1 MQLVLSLLQ
10 QMSVSL
16 VIAYLFSKSPLLRP
30 LANYSVR
37 LPHKVLIYV
46 IFSCFCI
53 LGTYVGLDIDD
64 AIANTRA
71 VGAVLGGLLGGPLVG
86 FLVGLTGGL
95 HRYTLGGFTDLAC
108 AISTTCEGLLGGLVH
123 WRLMRANRVDALFKP
138 RIAFFTT
145 LYAEILQMVIILLV
159 ATPFEQALQL
169 VRTIATPMILANS
182 CGAALFISMIRD
194 QQRMYEKFSRV
205 FSAKALT
212 IANRTVGIMT
222 QGFTRDA
229 SQKIAHIVQ
238 EETGVGAV
246 AITDTDKILAFIGI
260 GEEHHKPGTPITSTI
275 TLQAIAQN
283 KVLFADGN
291 RQPYRCSIS
300 PSCQLGSVLVIP
312 LQGDKG
318 VIGTIKL
325 YEPKKRLF
333 LKINHTLGEGIANL
347 LSQQLLSGRL
357 EQQQRLLVQ
366 SELKLI
372 QAQINPHFLFNT
384 LNTISAI
391 TRRDPERARQ
401 LLLHLSRFFRKN
413 LKRQSDLAT
422 LQEEQEHCQS
432 YLEIELARFGERLTV
447 QNEIPLQLAQLQL
460 PSFTLQPLIENAIK
474 HGIST
479 LLEQGRIRLYAE
491 ETPEL
496 VRLCVEDNAGAW
508 QGDLTGGDG
517 LGMNIVDRR
526 LKSAFGDRFG
536 LDVQSEPEQW
546 TRVSFSIPKAPRPLP
561 RRQHDPHPDR
571 R

>member
-37 LPHKVLIYV
+37 LPHKILIYV

-123 WRLMRANRVDALFKP
+123 WRLMRANRVEDLFKP

-145 LYAEILQMVIILLV
+145 LYAEILQMLIILLV
-159 ATPFEQALQL
+159 ANPFEHALQL

-194 QQRMYEKFSRV
+194 QQQMYEKFSRV

-246 AITDTDKILAFIGI
+246 AITDTDKILAFIGT
-260 GEEHHKPGTPITSTI
+260 GEEHHKPGTPITSAI

-347 LSQQLLSGRL
+347 LSQQLLSGQL

-413 LKRQSDLAT
+413 LKRQDDLAT
-422 LQEEQEHCQS
+422 LQEELEHCQS
-432 YLEIELARFGERLTV
+432 YLEIEQARFGERLTV
-447 QNEIPLQLAQLQL
+447 VNEIQPHLGALTL

-474 HGIST
+474 HGICS
-479 LLEQGRIRLYAE
+479 LLEQGQIRLFAE
-491 ETPEL
+491 ETADR
-496 VRLCVEDNAGAW
+496 VILCVEDNAGAW
-508 QGDLTGGDG
+508 QAGNAGDG
-517 LGMNIVDRR
+517 LGLGIVDKR
-526 LKSAFGDRFG
+526 LKSAFGDAFG
-536 LDVQSEPEQW
+536 IQVACEPEQW
-546 TRVSFSIPKAPRPLP
+546 TRVSFTLPKPPA
-561 RRQHDPHPDR
+561 HPFKETR
-571 R
+571 

>member
-37 LPHKVLIYV
+37 LPHKILIYI
-46 IFSCFCI
+46 IFSSFCI

-108 AISTTCEGLLGGLVH
+108 AISTTCEGLLGGIVH
-123 WRLMRANRVDALFKP
+123 WRLMRAGRTDALFQP

-145 LYAEILQMVIILLV
+145 LYAEIMQMVIILLV
-159 ATPFEQALQL
+159 ATPFDKSLLL

-205 FSAKALT
+205 FSAKALN
-212 IANRTVGIMT
+212 IANRTVGIMS
-222 QGFTRDA
+222 QGFTPEA
-229 SQKIAHIVQ
+229 SNKIARIIK

-246 AITDTDKILAFIGI
+246 AITDTEQILAFIGT
-260 GEEHHKPGTPITSTI
+260 GEDHHLPGTPIASAI
-275 TLQAIAQN
+275 TMQAIAQN

-291 RQPYRCSIS
+291 SQPYRCSLS
-300 PSCQLGSVLVIP
+300 PACQLGSVLVIP

-347 LSQQLLSGRL
+347 LSQQLLAGRL
-357 EQQQRLLVQ
+357 EQHQRLLVQ

-391 TRRDPERARQ
+391 TRRDPDKARD
-401 LLLHLSRFFRKN
+401 LLLHLSLFFRKN
-413 LKRQSDLAT
+413 LKRQSGLAT

-432 YLEIELARFGERLTV
+432 YLEIELARFGDRLTV
-447 QNEIPLQLAQLQL
+447 INEIPPHLATLRL

-479 LLEQGRIRLYAE
+479 LLEQGRIRLWTDE
-491 ETPEL
+491 HPTS
-496 VRLCVEDNAGAW
+496 VTIHVEDNAGTW
-508 QGDLTGGDG
+508 QAHPAGDG
-517 LGMNIVDRR
+517 LGMTIVDRR
-526 LKSAFGDRFG
+526 LKSAFGERYG
-536 LDVQSEPEQW
+536 VTIACEPEQW
-546 TRVSFSIPKAPRPLP
+546 TRVSFTIPKEQP
-561 RRQHDPHPDR
+561 
-571 R
+571 

>member
-86 FLVGLTGGL
+86 CLVGLTGGL

-123 WRLMRANRVDALFKP
+123 WRLMRAGRVNDLFAP
-138 RIAFFTT
+138 RVAFFTT
-145 LYAEILQMVIILLV
+145 FVAEIMQMVIILLV
-159 ATPFEQALQL
+159 ATPFDKSLLL

-212 IANRTVGIMT
+212 IANRTVGIMS
-222 QGFTRDA
+222 QGFTPEA
-229 SQKIAHIVQ
+229 SGKIAHIIQ

-246 AITDTDKILAFIGI
+246 AITDTDKILAFIGT
-260 GEEHHKPGTPITSTI
+260 GEDHHKPGTPITSAI

-291 RQPYRCSIS
+291 SQPYRCSIS
-300 PSCQLGSVLVIP
+300 PQCQLGSVLVIP
-312 LQGDKG
+312 LQGDEG

-347 LSQQLLSGRL
+347 LSQQLLAGRL

-366 SELKLI
+366 SELKLV

-391 TRRDPERARQ
+391 TRRDPGRARE
-401 LLLHLSRFFRKN
+401 LLLHLSRFFRNN
-413 LKRQSDLAT
+413 LKRQSGLTT
-422 LQEEQEHCQS
+422 LREEQEHCLS
-432 YLEIELARFGERLTV
+432 YLEIEQARFGERLTV
-447 QNEIPLQLAQLQL
+447 INEIPPHLAEVQL

-474 HGIST
+474 HGICS
-479 LLEQGRIRLYAE
+479 LLGEGRLRLFAR
-491 ETPEL
+491 ETPEAIT
-496 VRLCVEDNAGAW
+496 LCVEDNAGAW
-508 QGDLTGGDG
+508 QPSGQGDG
-517 LGMNIVDRR
+517 LGMSLVDKR
-526 LKSAFGDRFG
+526 LKSAFGERYG
-536 LDVQSEPEQW
+536 IDVQWEPEQW
-546 TRVSFSIPKAPRPLP
+546 TRVSLTLP
-561 RRQHDPHPDR
+561 RQPRTTAKEMT
-571 R
+571 

>member
-37 LPHKVLIYV
+37 LPHKILIYV

-123 WRLMRANRVDALFKP
+123 WRLMRTNRVDALFNP
-138 RIAFFTT
+138 QIAFFTT

-159 ATPFEQALQL
+159 ATPSEQALQL

-212 IANRTVGIMT
+212 IANRTLGIMT
-222 QGFTRDA
+222 QGFTPEA
-229 SQKIAHIVQ
+229 SRKIAHIVQ

-246 AITDTDKILAFIGI
+246 AITDTDKILAFIGT
-260 GEEHHKPGTPITSTI
+260 GEDHHKPGTPITSAI

-291 RQPYRCSIS
+291 SRPYRCSIS
-300 PSCQLGSVLVIP
+300 PHCQLGSVLVIP
-312 LQGDKG
+312 LQGDQG

-366 SELKLI
+366 SELKLV

-401 LLLHLSRFFRKN
+401 LLLHLSLFFRKN
-413 LKRQSDLAT
+413 LKRQSGLTT
-422 LQEEQEHCQS
+422 LREEQEHCQS
-432 YLEIELARFGERLTV
+432 YLEIEQARFGERLTV
-447 QNEIPLQLAQLQL
+447 INEIPPHLADMQL

-474 HGIST
+474 HGICS
-479 LLEQGRIRLYAE
+479 LLEQGRIRLFAE
-491 ETPEL
+491 EGPEG
-496 VRLCVEDNAGAW
+496 VTLCVEDNAGAW
-508 QGDLTGGDG
+508 QPGPQGDG
-517 LGMNIVDRR
+517 LGMSIVDRR
-526 LKSAFGDRFG
+526 LKSAFGERFG
-536 LDVQSEPEQW
+536 IQVQCEPEQW
-546 TRVSFSIPKAPRPLP
+546 TRVSFTLP
-561 RRQHDPHPDR
+561 RQPDSPSKEIT
-571 R
+571 

>member
-53 LGTYVGLDIDD
+53 LGTYVGLNIDD

-123 WRLMRANRVDALFKP
+123 WRLMRAGRVNDLFAP
-138 RIAFFTT
+138 RVAFFTT
-145 LYAEILQMVIILLV
+145 FVAEIMQMVIILLV
-159 ATPFEQALQL
+159 ATPFDKSLLL

-212 IANRTVGIMT
+212 IANRTVGIMS
-222 QGFTRDA
+222 QGFTPEA
-229 SQKIAHIVQ
+229 SGKIAHIVQ

-246 AITDTDKILAFIGI
+246 AITDTDKILAFIGT
-260 GEEHHKPGTPITSTI
+260 GEDHHKPGTPITSAI

-291 RQPYRCSIS
+291 SQPYRCSIS
-300 PSCQLGSVLVIP
+300 PQCQLGSVLVIP
-312 LQGDKG
+312 LQGDEG

-347 LSQQLLSGRL
+347 LSQQLLAGRL

-366 SELKLI
+366 SELKLV

-391 TRRDPERARQ
+391 TRRDPGRARE
-401 LLLHLSRFFRKN
+401 LLLHLSRFFRNN
-413 LKRQSDLAT
+413 LKRQSGLTT
-422 LQEEQEHCQS
+422 LREEQEHCLS
-432 YLEIELARFGERLTV
+432 YLEIEQARFGKRLTV
-447 QNEIPLQLAQLQL
+447 INEIPPHLAEVQL

-474 HGIST
+474 HGICS
-479 LLEQGRIRLYAE
+479 LLGEGRLRLFAR
-491 ETPEL
+491 ETPEAIT
-496 VRLCVEDNAGAW
+496 LCVEDNAGAW
-508 QGDLTGGDG
+508 QPSGQGDG
-517 LGMNIVDRR
+517 LGMSLVDKR
-526 LKSAFGDRFG
+526 LKSAFGERYG
-536 LDVQSEPEQW
+536 IDVQWEPEQW
-546 TRVSFSIPKAPRPLP
+546 TRVSLTLP
-561 RRQHDPHPDR
+561 RQPRTTAKEMT
-571 R
+571 

>member
-37 LPHKVLIYV
+37 LPHKILIYI

-86 FLVGLTGGL
+86 FLVGLTGGV
-95 HRYTLGGFTDLAC
+95 HRYSLGGFTDLAC

-123 WRLMRANRVDALFKP
+123 WRLMRSGRMNALFEP

-145 LYAEILQMVIILLV
+145 LYAEILQMIIILLV
-159 ATPFEQALQL
+159 ATPFDQSLLL

-194 QQRMYEKFSRV
+194 QQQMYEKFSRV

-212 IANRTVGIMT
+212 IANRTVGIMS
-222 QGFTRDA
+222 QGFTPEA
-229 SQKIAHIVQ
+229 SNKIAHIIQ

-246 AITDTDKILAFIGI
+246 AITDTDKILAFIGT
-260 GEEHHKPGTPITSTI
+260 GEDHHKPGTPITSAI
-275 TLQAIAQN
+275 TLRAIARN

-291 RQPYRCSIS
+291 SQPYRCSIS
-300 PSCQLGSVLVIP
+300 PQCQLGSVLVIP
-312 LQGDKG
+312 LHGDEG

-347 LSQQLLSGRL
+347 LSQQLLTGRL

-391 TRRDPERARQ
+391 TRREPERARQ
-401 LLLHLSRFFRKN
+401 LLLHLSLLFRKN
-413 LKRQSDLAT
+413 LKRQSGLAS

-432 YLEIELARFGERLTV
+432 YLEIELARFGDLLTV
-447 QNEIPLQLAQLQL
+447 INEIPPHLAGLTL

-491 ETPEL
+491 ESQESVTI
-496 VRLCVEDNAGAW
+496 CVEDNAGTW
-508 QGDLTGGDG
+508 QEGPAGDG
-517 LGMNIVDRR
+517 LGMTLVDRR
-526 LKSAFGDRFG
+526 LKSAFGSRYG
-536 LDVQSEPEQW
+536 IHVSCEPECW
-546 TRVSFSIPKAPRPLP
+546 TRVAFTLP
-561 RRQHDPHPDR
+561 REAS
-571 R
+571 

>member
-37 LPHKVLIYV
+37 LPHKVLIYI
-46 IFSCFCI
+46 IFSSFCI

-108 AISTTCEGLLGGLVH
+108 AISTTCEGLLGGIVH
-123 WRLMRANRVDALFKP
+123 WRLMRAGKMDALFEP

-159 ATPFEQALQL
+159 ATPFDKSLLL

-194 QQRMYEKFSRV
+194 QQQMYEKFSRV
-205 FSAKALT
+205 FSAKALN
-212 IANRTVGIMT
+212 IANRTVGIMS
-222 QGFTRDA
+222 QGFTPEA
-229 SQKIAHIVQ
+229 SHKIARIIQ

-246 AITDTDKILAFIGI
+246 AITDTDKILAFIGT
-260 GEEHHKPGTPITSTI
+260 GEDHHLPGTPITSAI
-275 TLQAIAQN
+275 TMRAIERN

-291 RQPYRCSIS
+291 AQPYRCSLS
-300 PSCQLGSVLVIP
+300 PQCQLGSVLVIP

-347 LSQQLLSGRL
+347 LSQQLLAGRL

-391 TRRDPERARQ
+391 TRQDPGKARD

-413 LKRQSDLAT
+413 LKRQSGLTT
-422 LQEEQEHCQS
+422 LQEEQEHCRS
-432 YLEIELARFGERLTV
+432 YLEIEMARFGDRLTV
-447 QNEIPLQLAQLQL
+447 QNDIPAHLATLQL

-479 LLEQGRIRLYAE
+479 LLDKGCLHLYTE
-491 ETPEL
+491 ETQET
-496 VRLCVEDNAGAW
+496 VTIHVEDNAGAW
-508 QGDLTGGDG
+508 QPRPAGDG
-517 LGMNIVDRR
+517 LGMTIVDRR
-526 LKSAFGDRFG
+526 LKSAFGERYG
-536 LDVQSEPEQW
+536 VTVSCELEQW
-546 TRVSFSIPKAPRPLP
+546 TRVSVTLPKEQP
-561 RRQHDPHPDR
+561 
-571 R
+571 

>member
-123 WRLMRANRVDALFKP
+123 WRLMRAGRVNDLFAP
-138 RIAFFTT
+138 RVAFFTT
-145 LYAEILQMVIILLV
+145 FLAEIMQMVIILLV
-159 ATPFEQALQL
+159 ATPFDKSLLL

-212 IANRTVGIMT
+212 IANRTVGIMS
-222 QGFTRDA
+222 QGFTPEA
-229 SQKIAHIVQ
+229 SGKIAHIVQ

-246 AITDTDKILAFIGI
+246 AITDTDKILAFIGT
-260 GEEHHKPGTPITSTI
+260 GEDHHKPGTPITSAI

-291 RQPYRCSIS
+291 SQPYRCSIS
-300 PSCQLGSVLVIP
+300 PQCQLGSVLVIP
-312 LQGDKG
+312 LQGDEG

-347 LSQQLLSGRL
+347 LSQQLLAGRL

-366 SELKLI
+366 SELKLV

-391 TRRDPERARQ
+391 TRRDPGRARE
-401 LLLHLSRFFRKN
+401 LLLHLSRFFRNN
-413 LKRQSDLAT
+413 LKRQSGLTT
-422 LQEEQEHCQS
+422 LREEQEHCLS
-432 YLEIELARFGERLTV
+432 YLEIEQARFGERLTV
-447 QNEIPLQLAQLQL
+447 INEIPPHLAEVQL

-474 HGIST
+474 HGICS
-479 LLEQGRIRLYAE
+479 LLGEGRLRLFAR
-491 ETPEL
+491 ETPEAIT
-496 VRLCVEDNAGAW
+496 LCVEDNAGAW
-508 QGDLTGGDG
+508 QPSGQGDG
-517 LGMNIVDRR
+517 LGMSLVDKR
-526 LKSAFGDRFG
+526 LKSAFGERYG
-536 LDVQSEPEQW
+536 IDVQWEPEQW
-546 TRVSFSIPKAPRPLP
+546 TRVSLTLP
-561 RRQHDPHPDR
+561 RQPRTTAKEMT
-571 R
+571 

>member
-123 WRLMRANRVDALFKP
+123 WRLMRTNRVDALFKP

-222 QGFTRDA
+222 QGFTVDA
-229 SQKIAHIVQ
+229 SNKIARIVQ

-246 AITDTDKILAFIGI
+246 AITDTDKILAFIGT
-260 GEEHHKPGTPITSTI
+260 GEDHHKPGTPITSAI
-275 TLQAIAQN
+275 TLQAIARN

-300 PSCQLGSVLVIP
+300 PQCQLGSVLVIP

-413 LKRQSDLAT
+413 LKRQSDMAT

-447 QNEIPLQLAQLQL
+447 QNEIPPRLGQLQL

-508 QGDLTGGDG
+508 QGDLTGDG

-536 LDVQSEPEQW
+536 LSVQCEPEQW
-546 TRVSFSIPKAPRPLP
+546 TRVSFSIPKALRPP
-561 RRQHDPHPDR
+561 SKEIT
-571 R
+571 

>member
-123 WRLMRANRVDALFKP
+123 WRLMRAGRVNDLFAP
-138 RIAFFTT
+138 RVAFFTT
-145 LYAEILQMVIILLV
+145 FVAEIMQMVIILLV
-159 ATPFEQALQL
+159 ATPFDKSLLL

-212 IANRTVGIMT
+212 IANRTVGIMS
-222 QGFTRDA
+222 QGFTPEA
-229 SQKIAHIVQ
+229 SGKIAHIVQ

-246 AITDTDKILAFIGI
+246 AITDTDKILAFIGT
-260 GEEHHKPGTPITSTI
+260 GEDHHKPGTPITSAI

-291 RQPYRCSIS
+291 SQPYRCSIS
-300 PSCQLGSVLVIP
+300 PQCQLGSVLVIP
-312 LQGDKG
+312 LQGDEG

-347 LSQQLLSGRL
+347 LSQQLLAGRL

-366 SELKLI
+366 SELKLV

-391 TRRDPERARQ
+391 TRRDPGRARE
-401 LLLHLSRFFRKN
+401 LLLHLSRFFRNN
-413 LKRQSDLAT
+413 LKRQSGLTT
-422 LQEEQEHCQS
+422 LREEQEHCLS
-432 YLEIELARFGERLTV
+432 YLEIEQARFGERLTV
-447 QNEIPLQLAQLQL
+447 INEIPLHLAEVQL

-474 HGIST
+474 HGICS
-479 LLEQGRIRLYAE
+479 LLGEGRLRLFAR
-491 ETPEL
+491 ETPEAIT
-496 VRLCVEDNAGAW
+496 LCVEDNAGAW
-508 QGDLTGGDG
+508 QPSGQGDG
-517 LGMNIVDRR
+517 LGMSLVDKR
-526 LKSAFGDRFG
+526 LKSAFGERYG
-536 LDVQSEPEQW
+536 IDVQWEPEQW
-546 TRVSFSIPKAPRPLP
+546 TRVSLTLP
-561 RRQHDPHPDR
+561 RQPRTTAKEMT
-571 R
+571 

>member
-123 WRLMRANRVDALFKP
+123 WRLMRAGRVNDLFAP
-138 RIAFFTT
+138 RVAFFTT
-145 LYAEILQMVIILLV
+145 FVAEIMQMVIILLV
-159 ATPFEQALQL
+159 ATPFDKSLLL

-212 IANRTVGIMT
+212 IANRTVGIMS
-222 QGFTRDA
+222 QGFTPEA
-229 SQKIAHIVQ
+229 SGKIAHIVQ

-246 AITDTDKILAFIGI
+246 AITDTDKILAFIGT
-260 GEEHHKPGTPITSTI
+260 GEDHHKPGTPITSAI

-291 RQPYRCSIS
+291 SQPYRCSIS
-300 PSCQLGSVLVIP
+300 PQCQLGSVLVIP
-312 LQGDKG
+312 LQGDEG

-333 LKINHTLGEGIANL
+333 LRINHTLGEGIANL
-347 LSQQLLSGRL
+347 LSQQLLAGRL

-366 SELKLI
+366 SELKLV

-391 TRRDPERARQ
+391 TRRDPGRARE
-401 LLLHLSRFFRKN
+401 LLLHLSRFFRNN
-413 LKRQSDLAT
+413 LKRQSGLTT
-422 LQEEQEHCQS
+422 LREEQEHCLS
-432 YLEIELARFGERLTV
+432 YLEIEQARFGERLTV
-447 QNEIPLQLAQLQL
+447 INEIPPHLAEVQL

-474 HGIST
+474 HGICS
-479 LLEQGRIRLYAE
+479 LLGEGRLRLFAR
-491 ETPEL
+491 ETPEAIT
-496 VRLCVEDNAGAW
+496 LCVEDNAGAW
-508 QGDLTGGDG
+508 QPSGQGDG
-517 LGMNIVDRR
+517 LGMSLVDKR
-526 LKSAFGDRFG
+526 LKSAFGERYG
-536 LDVQSEPEQW
+536 IDVQWEPEQW
-546 TRVSFSIPKAPRPLP
+546 TRVSLTLP
-561 RRQHDPHPDR
+561 RQPRTTAKEMT
-571 R
+571 

>member
-37 LPHKVLIYV
+37 LPHKILIYV

-123 WRLMRANRVDALFKP
+123 WRLMRTNRVDALFNP

-159 ATPFEQALQL
+159 ATPSEQALQL

-212 IANRTVGIMT
+212 IANRTLGIMT
-222 QGFTRDA
+222 QGFTPEA
-229 SQKIAHIVQ
+229 SRKIAHIVQ

-246 AITDTDKILAFIGI
+246 AITDTDKILAFIGT
-260 GEEHHKPGTPITSTI
+260 GEDHHKPGTPITSAI

-291 RQPYRCSIS
+291 SRPYRCSIS
-300 PSCQLGSVLVIP
+300 PQCQLGSVLVIP
-312 LQGDKG
+312 LQGDQG

-366 SELKLI
+366 SELKLV

-401 LLLHLSRFFRKN
+401 LLLHLSLFFRKN
-413 LKRQSDLAT
+413 LKRQSGLTT
-422 LQEEQEHCQS
+422 LREEQEHCQS
-432 YLEIELARFGERLTV
+432 YLEIEQARFGERLTV
-447 QNEIPLQLAQLQL
+447 INEIPPHLADMQL

-474 HGIST
+474 HGICS
-479 LLEQGRIRLYAE
+479 LLEQGRIRLFAE
-491 ETPEL
+491 EGPEG
-496 VRLCVEDNAGAW
+496 VTLCVEDNAGAW
-508 QGDLTGGDG
+508 QPGPQGDG
-517 LGMNIVDRR
+517 LGMSIVDRR
-526 LKSAFGDRFG
+526 LKSAFGERFG
-536 LDVQSEPEQW
+536 IQVQCEPEQW
-546 TRVSFSIPKAPRPLP
+546 TRVSFTLP
-561 RRQHDPHPDR
+561 RQPDSPSKEIT
-571 R
+571 

>member
-123 WRLMRANRVDALFKP
+123 WRLMRAGRVNDLFAP
-138 RIAFFTT
+138 RVAFFTT
-145 LYAEILQMVIILLV
+145 FVAEIMQMVIILLV
-159 ATPFEQALQL
+159 ATPFDKSLLL

-212 IANRTVGIMT
+212 IANRTVGIMS
-222 QGFTRDA
+222 QGFTPEA
-229 SQKIAHIVQ
+229 SGKIAHIVQ

-246 AITDTDKILAFIGI
+246 AITDTDKILAFIGT
-260 GEEHHKPGTPITSTI
+260 GEDHHKPGTPITSAI

-291 RQPYRCSIS
+291 SQPYRCSIS
-300 PSCQLGSVLVIP
+300 PQCQLGSVLVIP
-312 LQGDKG
+312 LQGDEG

-347 LSQQLLSGRL
+347 LSQQLLAGRL

-366 SELKLI
+366 SELKLV

-391 TRRDPERARQ
+391 TRRDPGRARE
-401 LLLHLSRFFRKN
+401 LLLHLSRFFRNN
-413 LKRQSDLAT
+413 LKRQSGLTT
-422 LQEEQEHCQS
+422 LREEQEHCLS
-432 YLEIELARFGERLTV
+432 YLEIEQARFGELLTV
-447 QNEIPLQLAQLQL
+447 INEIPPHLAEVQL

-474 HGIST
+474 HGICS
-479 LLEQGRIRLYAE
+479 LLGEGRLRLFAR
-491 ETPEL
+491 ETPE
-496 VRLCVEDNAGAW
+496 VITLCVEDNAGAW
-508 QGDLTGGDG
+508 QPSGQGDG
-517 LGMNIVDRR
+517 LGMSLVDKR
-526 LKSAFGDRFG
+526 LKSAFGERYG
-536 LDVQSEPEQW
+536 IDVQWEPEQW
-546 TRVSFSIPKAPRPLP
+546 TRVSLTLP
-561 RRQHDPHPDR
+561 RQPRTTAKEMT
-571 R
+571 

>member
-86 FLVGLTGGL
+86 CLVGLTGGL

-123 WRLMRANRVDALFKP
+123 WRLMRAGRVNDLFAP
-138 RIAFFTT
+138 RVAFFTT
-145 LYAEILQMVIILLV
+145 FVAEIMQMVIILLV
-159 ATPFEQALQL
+159 ATPFDKSLLL

-212 IANRTVGIMT
+212 IANRTVGIMS
-222 QGFTRDA
+222 QGFTPEA
-229 SQKIAHIVQ
+229 SGKIAHIVQ

-246 AITDTDKILAFIGI
+246 AITDTDKILAFIGT
-260 GEEHHKPGTPITSTI
+260 GEDHHKPGTPITSAI

-291 RQPYRCSIS
+291 SQPYRCSIS
-300 PSCQLGSVLVIP
+300 PQCQLGSVLVIP
-312 LQGDKG
+312 LQGDEG

-347 LSQQLLSGRL
+347 LSQQLLAGRL

-366 SELKLI
+366 SELKLV

-391 TRRDPERARQ
+391 TRRDPGRARE
-401 LLLHLSRFFRKN
+401 LLLHLSRFFRNN
-413 LKRQSDLAT
+413 LKRQSGLTT
-422 LQEEQEHCQS
+422 LREEQEHCLS
-432 YLEIELARFGERLTV
+432 YLEIEQARFGERLTV
-447 QNEIPLQLAQLQL
+447 INEIPPHLAEVQL

-474 HGIST
+474 HGICS
-479 LLEQGRIRLYAE
+479 LLGEGRLRLFAR
-491 ETPEL
+491 ETPEAIT
-496 VRLCVEDNAGAW
+496 LCVEDNAGAW
-508 QGDLTGGDG
+508 QPSGQGDG
-517 LGMNIVDRR
+517 LGMSLVDKR
-526 LKSAFGDRFG
+526 LKSAFGERYG
-536 LDVQSEPEQW
+536 IAVQWEPEQW
-546 TRVSFSIPKAPRPLP
+546 TRVSLTLP
-561 RRQHDPHPDR
+561 RQPRTTAKEMT
-571 R
+571 

>member
-53 LGTYVGLDIDD
+53 LGTYVGLDIND

-123 WRLMRANRVDALFKP
+123 WRLMRTNRVDALFKP

-222 QGFTRDA
+222 QGFTVEA
-229 SQKIAHIVQ
+229 SNKIARIVQ

-246 AITDTDKILAFIGI
+246 AITDTDKILAFIGT
-260 GEEHHKPGTPITSTI
+260 GEDHHKPGTPITSAI
-275 TLQAIAQN
+275 TLQAIARN

-300 PSCQLGSVLVIP
+300 PQCQLGSVLVIP

-413 LKRQSDLAT
+413 LKRQSDMAT

-447 QNEIPLQLAQLQL
+447 QNEIPPRLAQLQL

-479 LLEQGRIRLYAE
+479 LLEHGRIRLYAE

-508 QGDLTGGDG
+508 QGDLTGDG

-536 LDVQSEPEQW
+536 LSVQCEPEQW
-546 TRVSFSIPKAPRPLP
+546 TRVSFSIPKAPRPP
-561 RRQHDPHPDR
+561 SQEIK
-571 R
+571 

>member
-37 LPHKVLIYV
+37 LPHKILIYV

-123 WRLMRANRVDALFKP
+123 WRLMRTNRVDALFNP

-159 ATPFEQALQL
+159 ATPSEQALQL

-222 QGFTRDA
+222 QGFTPEA
-229 SQKIAHIVQ
+229 SRKIAHIVQ

-246 AITDTDKILAFIGI
+246 AITDTDKILAFIGT
-260 GEEHHKPGTPITSTI
+260 GEDHHKPGTPITSAI

-291 RQPYRCSIS
+291 SRPYRCSIS
-300 PSCQLGSVLVIP
+300 PQCQLGSVLVIP
-312 LQGDKG
+312 LQGDQG

-366 SELKLI
+366 SELKLV

-401 LLLHLSRFFRKN
+401 LLLHLSLFFRKN
-413 LKRQSDLAT
+413 LKRQSGLTT
-422 LQEEQEHCQS
+422 LREEQEHCQS
-432 YLEIELARFGERLTV
+432 YLEIEQARFGERLTV
-447 QNEIPLQLAQLQL
+447 INEIPMHLADMQL

-474 HGIST
+474 HGICS
-479 LLEQGRIRLYAE
+479 LLEQGRIRLFAE
-491 ETPEL
+491 EGPEG
-496 VRLCVEDNAGAW
+496 VTLCVEDNAGAW
-508 QGDLTGGDG
+508 QPGPQGDG
-517 LGMNIVDRR
+517 LGMSIVDRR
-526 LKSAFGDRFG
+526 LKSAFGERFG
-536 LDVQSEPEQW
+536 IQVQCEPEQW
-546 TRVSFSIPKAPRPLP
+546 TRVSFTLP
-561 RRQHDPHPDR
+561 RQPDSPSKEIT
-571 R
+571 

>member
-86 FLVGLTGGL
+86 CLVGLTGGL

-123 WRLMRANRVDALFKP
+123 WRLMRAGRVNDLFAP
-138 RIAFFTT
+138 RVAFFTT
-145 LYAEILQMVIILLV
+145 FVAEIIQMVIILLV
-159 ATPFEQALQL
+159 ATPFDKSLLL

-212 IANRTVGIMT
+212 IANRTVGIMS
-222 QGFTRDA
+222 QGFTPEA
-229 SQKIAHIVQ
+229 SGKIAHIIQ

-246 AITDTDKILAFIGI
+246 AITDTDKILAFIGT
-260 GEEHHKPGTPITSTI
+260 GEDHHKPGTPITSAI

-291 RQPYRCSIS
+291 SQPYRCSIS
-300 PSCQLGSVLVIP
+300 PQCQLGSVLVIP
-312 LQGDKG
+312 LQGDEG

-347 LSQQLLSGRL
+347 LSQQLLAGRL

-366 SELKLI
+366 SELKLV

-391 TRRDPERARQ
+391 TRRDPGRARE
-401 LLLHLSRFFRKN
+401 LLLHLSRFFRNN
-413 LKRQSDLAT
+413 LKRQSGLTT
-422 LQEEQEHCQS
+422 LREEQEHCLS
-432 YLEIELARFGERLTV
+432 YLEIEQARFGERLTV
-447 QNEIPLQLAQLQL
+447 INEIPLQLAEVQL

-474 HGIST
+474 HGICS
-479 LLEQGRIRLYAE
+479 LLGEGRLRLFAR
-491 ETPEL
+491 ETPEAIT
-496 VRLCVEDNAGAW
+496 LCVEDNAGAW
-508 QGDLTGGDG
+508 QPSGQGDG
-517 LGMNIVDRR
+517 LGMSLVDKR
-526 LKSAFGDRFG
+526 LKSAFGERYG
-536 LDVQSEPEQW
+536 IDVQWEPEQW
-546 TRVSFSIPKAPRPLP
+546 TRVSLTLP
-561 RRQHDPHPDR
+561 RQPRTTAKEMT
-571 R
+571 

>member
-123 WRLMRANRVDALFKP
+123 WRLMRTNRVDALFKP

-222 QGFTRDA
+222 QGFTVEA
-229 SQKIAHIVQ
+229 SNKIARIVQ

-246 AITDTDKILAFIGI
+246 AITDTDKILAFIGT
-260 GEEHHKPGTPITSTI
+260 GEDHHKPGTPITSAI
-275 TLQAIAQN
+275 TLQAIARN

-300 PSCQLGSVLVIP
+300 PQCQLGSVLVIP

-413 LKRQSDLAT
+413 LKRQSDMAT

-447 QNEIPLQLAQLQL
+447 QNEIPPQLGQLQL

-479 LLEQGRIRLYAE
+479 LLEHGRIRLYAE
-491 ETPEL
+491 ETPEQ

-508 QGDLTGGDG
+508 QGDLTGDG

-536 LDVQSEPEQW
+536 LSVQCEPEQW
-546 TRVSFSIPKAPRPLP
+546 TRVSFSIPKAPRPP
-561 RRQHDPHPDR
+561 SQEIT
-571 R
+571 

>member
-37 LPHKVLIYV
+37 LPHKILIYI
-46 IFSCFCI
+46 IFSSFCI

-108 AISTTCEGLLGGLVH
+108 AISTTCEGLLGGVVH
-123 WRLMRANRVDALFKP
+123 WRLMRAGRTDALFQP

-145 LYAEILQMVIILLV
+145 LYAEIMQMVIILLV
-159 ATPFEQALQL
+159 ATPFDKSLLL

-194 QQRMYEKFSRV
+194 QQQMYEKFSRV
-205 FSAKALT
+205 FSAKALN
-212 IANRTVGIMT
+212 IANRTVGIMS
-222 QGFTRDA
+222 QGFTPEA
-229 SQKIAHIVQ
+229 SSKIARIIQ

-246 AITDTDKILAFIGI
+246 AITDTEKILAFIGT
-260 GEEHHKPGTPITSTI
+260 GEDHHLPGTPIASAI
-275 TLQAIAQN
+275 TMKAIARN

-291 RQPYRCSIS
+291 SQPYRCSLS
-300 PSCQLGSVLVIP
+300 PACQLGSVLVIP

-347 LSQQLLSGRL
+347 LSQQLLAGRL
-357 EQQQRLLVQ
+357 EQHQRLLVQ

-391 TRRDPERARQ
+391 TRRDPDKARD
-401 LLLHLSRFFRKN
+401 LLLHLSLFFRKN
-413 LKRQSDLAT
+413 LKRQSGLAT

-432 YLEIELARFGERLTV
+432 YLEIELARFGDRLTV
-447 QNEIPLQLAQLQL
+447 INEIPPHLASLRL

-474 HGIST
+474 HGTST
-479 LLEQGRIRLYAE
+479 LLEQGRIRLYTE
-491 ETPEL
+491 EQPASVTIH
-496 VRLCVEDNAGAW
+496 VEDNAGSW
-508 QGDLTGGDG
+508 QARPAGDG
-517 LGMNIVDRR
+517 LGMTIVDRR
-526 LKSAFGDRFG
+526 LKSAFGERYG
-536 LDVQSEPEQW
+536 VTIACEPEQW
-546 TRVSFSIPKAPRPLP
+546 TRVSFTIPKEQP
-561 RRQHDPHPDR
+561 
-571 R
+571 

>member
-123 WRLMRANRVDALFKP
+123 WRLMRAGRVNDLFAP
-138 RIAFFTT
+138 RVAFFTT
-145 LYAEILQMVIILLV
+145 FVAEIMQMVIILLV
-159 ATPFEQALQL
+159 ATPFDKSLLL

-212 IANRTVGIMT
+212 IANRTVGIMS
-222 QGFTRDA
+222 QGFTPEA
-229 SQKIAHIVQ
+229 SGKIAHIVQ

-246 AITDTDKILAFIGI
+246 AITDTDKILAFIGT
-260 GEEHHKPGTPITSTI
+260 GEDHHKPGTPITSAI

-291 RQPYRCSIS
+291 SQPYRCSIS
-300 PSCQLGSVLVIP
+300 PQCQLGSVLVIP
-312 LQGDKG
+312 LQGDEG

-347 LSQQLLSGRL
+347 LSQQLLAGRL

-366 SELKLI
+366 SELKLV

-391 TRRDPERARQ
+391 TRRDPGRARE
-401 LLLHLSRFFRKN
+401 LLLHLSRFFRNN
-413 LKRQSDLAT
+413 LKRQSGLTT
-422 LQEEQEHCQS
+422 LREEQEHCLS
-432 YLEIELARFGERLTV
+432 YLEIEQARFGERLTV
-447 QNEIPLQLAQLQL
+447 INEIPLHLAEVQL

-474 HGIST
+474 HGICS
-479 LLEQGRIRLYAE
+479 LLGEGRLRLFAR
-491 ETPEL
+491 ETPE
-496 VRLCVEDNAGAW
+496 VITLCVEDNAGAW
-508 QGDLTGGDG
+508 QPSGQGDG
-517 LGMNIVDRR
+517 LGMSLVDKR
-526 LKSAFGDRFG
+526 LKSAFGERYG
-536 LDVQSEPEQW
+536 IDVQWEPEQW
-546 TRVSFSIPKAPRPLP
+546 TRVSLTLP
-561 RRQHDPHPDR
+561 RQPRTTAKEMT
-571 R
+571 

>member
-37 LPHKVLIYV
+37 LPHKILIYV

-123 WRLMRANRVDALFKP
+123 WRLMRTNRVDALFNP

-159 ATPFEQALQL
+159 ATPSEQALQL

-212 IANRTVGIMT
+212 IANRTLGIMT
-222 QGFTRDA
+222 QGFTPEA
-229 SQKIAHIVQ
+229 SRKIAHIVQ

-246 AITDTDKILAFIGI
+246 AITDTDKILAFIGT
-260 GEEHHKPGTPITSTI
+260 GEDHHKPGTPITSAI

-291 RQPYRCSIS
+291 RRPYRCSIS
-300 PSCQLGSVLVIP
+300 PQCQLGSVLVIP
-312 LQGDKG
+312 LQGDQG

-366 SELKLI
+366 SELKLV

-401 LLLHLSRFFRKN
+401 LLLHLSLFFRKN
-413 LKRQSDLAT
+413 LKRQSGLTT
-422 LQEEQEHCQS
+422 LREEQEHCQS
-432 YLEIELARFGERLTV
+432 YLEIEQARFGERLTV
-447 QNEIPLQLAQLQL
+447 INEIPPHLADMQL

-474 HGIST
+474 HGICS
-479 LLEQGRIRLYAE
+479 LLEQGRIRLFAE
-491 ETPEL
+491 EGPEG
-496 VRLCVEDNAGAW
+496 VTLCVEDNAGAW
-508 QGDLTGGDG
+508 QPGPQGDG
-517 LGMNIVDRR
+517 LGMSIVDRR
-526 LKSAFGDRFG
+526 LKSAFGERFG
-536 LDVQSEPEQW
+536 IQVQCEPEQW
-546 TRVSFSIPKAPRPLP
+546 TRVSFTLP
-561 RRQHDPHPDR
+561 RQPDSPSKEIT
-571 R
+571 

>member
-86 FLVGLTGGL
+86 CLVGLTGGL

-123 WRLMRANRVDALFKP
+123 WRLMRAGRVNDLFAP
-138 RIAFFTT
+138 RVAFFTT
-145 LYAEILQMVIILLV
+145 FVAEIMQMVIILLV
-159 ATPFEQALQL
+159 ATPFDKSLLL

-212 IANRTVGIMT
+212 IANRTVGIMS
-222 QGFTRDA
+222 QGFTPEA
-229 SQKIAHIVQ
+229 SGKIAHIVQ

-246 AITDTDKILAFIGI
+246 AITDTDKILAFIGT
-260 GEEHHKPGTPITSTI
+260 GEDHHKPGTPITSAI

-291 RQPYRCSIS
+291 SQPYRCSIS
-300 PSCQLGSVLVIP
+300 PQCQLGSVLVIP
-312 LQGDKG
+312 LQGDEG

-347 LSQQLLSGRL
+347 LSQQLLAGRL

-366 SELKLI
+366 SELKLV

-391 TRRDPERARQ
+391 TRRDPGRARE
-401 LLLHLSRFFRKN
+401 LLLHLSRFFRNN
-413 LKRQSDLAT
+413 LKRQSGLTT
-422 LQEEQEHCQS
+422 LREEQEHCLS
-432 YLEIELARFGERLTV
+432 YLEIEQARFGERLTV
-447 QNEIPLQLAQLQL
+447 INEIPPHLAEVQL

-474 HGIST
+474 HGICS
-479 LLEQGRIRLYAE
+479 LLGEGRLRLFAR
-491 ETPEL
+491 ETPEAIT
-496 VRLCVEDNAGAW
+496 LCVEDNAGAW
-508 QGDLTGGDG
+508 QPSGQGDG
-517 LGMNIVDRR
+517 LGMSLVDKR
-526 LKSAFGDRFG
+526 LKSAFGERYG
-536 LDVQSEPEQW
+536 IDVQWEPEQW
-546 TRVSFSIPKAPRPLP
+546 TRVSLTLP
-561 RRQHDPHPDR
+561 RQPRTTAKEMT
-571 R
+571 

>member
-123 WRLMRANRVDALFKP
+123 WRLMRAGRVNDLFAP
-138 RIAFFTT
+138 RVAFFTT
-145 LYAEILQMVIILLV
+145 FVAEIMQMVIILLV
-159 ATPFEQALQL
+159 ATPFDKSLLL

-212 IANRTVGIMT
+212 IANRTVGIMS
-222 QGFTRDA
+222 QGFTPEA
-229 SQKIAHIVQ
+229 SGKIAHIVQ

-246 AITDTDKILAFIGI
+246 AITDTDKILAFIGT
-260 GEEHHKPGTPITSTI
+260 GEDHHKPGTPITSAI

-291 RQPYRCSIS
+291 SQPYRCSIS
-300 PSCQLGSVLVIP
+300 PQCQLGSVLVIP
-312 LQGDKG
+312 LQGDEG

-347 LSQQLLSGRL
+347 LSQQLLAGRL

-366 SELKLI
+366 SELKLV

-391 TRRDPERARQ
+391 TRRDPGRARE
-401 LLLHLSRFFRKN
+401 LLLHLSRFFRNN
-413 LKRQSDLAT
+413 LKRQHGMAT
-422 LQEEQEHCQS
+422 LREEQEHCLS
-432 YLEIELARFGERLTV
+432 YLEIEQARFGERLTV
-447 QNEIPLQLAQLQL
+447 INEIPPHLAEVQL

-474 HGIST
+474 HGICS
-479 LLEQGRIRLYAE
+479 LLGEGRLRLFAR
-491 ETPEL
+491 ETPEAIT
-496 VRLCVEDNAGAW
+496 LCVEDNAGAW
-508 QGDLTGGDG
+508 QPSGQGDG
-517 LGMNIVDRR
+517 LGMSLVDKR
-526 LKSAFGDRFG
+526 LKSAFGERYG
-536 LDVQSEPEQW
+536 IDVQWEPEQW
-546 TRVSFSIPKAPRPLP
+546 TRVSLTLP
-561 RRQHDPHPDR
+561 RQPRTTAKEMT
-571 R
+571 

>member
-123 WRLMRANRVDALFKP
+123 WRLMRTNRVDALFKP

-222 QGFTRDA
+222 QGFTVEA
-229 SQKIAHIVQ
+229 SNKIARIVQ

-246 AITDTDKILAFIGI
+246 AITDTDKILAFIGT
-260 GEEHHKPGTPITSTI
+260 GEDHHKPGTPITSAI
-275 TLQAIAQN
+275 TLQAIARN

-300 PSCQLGSVLVIP
+300 PQCQLGSVLVIP

-413 LKRQSDLAT
+413 LKRQSDMAT

-432 YLEIELARFGERLTV
+432 YLEIEQARFGERLTV
-447 QNEIPLQLAQLQL
+447 QNEIPPQLAQLQL

-479 LLEQGRIRLYAE
+479 LLEHGRIRLYAE
-491 ETPEL
+491 ETPEQ

-508 QGDLTGGDG
+508 QGELTGDG

-536 LDVQSEPEQW
+536 LSVQCEPEQW
-546 TRVSFSIPKAPRPLP
+546 TRVSFSIPKAPLP
-561 RRQHDPHPDR
+561 PSQEIT
-571 R
+571 

>member
-123 WRLMRANRVDALFKP
+123 WRLMRAGRVNDLFAP
-138 RIAFFTT
+138 RVAFFTT
-145 LYAEILQMVIILLV
+145 FVAEIMQMVIILLV
-159 ATPFEQALQL
+159 ATPFDKSLLL

-212 IANRTVGIMT
+212 IANRTVGIMS
-222 QGFTRDA
+222 QGFTPEA
-229 SQKIAHIVQ
+229 SGKIAHIVQ

-246 AITDTDKILAFIGI
+246 AITDTDKILAFIGT
-260 GEEHHKPGTPITSTI
+260 GEDHHKPGTPITSAI

-291 RQPYRCSIS
+291 SQPYRCSIS
-300 PSCQLGSVLVIP
+300 PQCQLGSVLVIP
-312 LQGDKG
+312 LQGDEG

-347 LSQQLLSGRL
+347 LSQQLLAGRL

-366 SELKLI
+366 SELKLV

-391 TRRDPERARQ
+391 TRRDPGRARE
-401 LLLHLSRFFRKN
+401 LLLHLSRFFRNN
-413 LKRQSDLAT
+413 LKRQSGLTT
-422 LQEEQEHCQS
+422 LREEQEHCLS
-432 YLEIELARFGERLTV
+432 YLEIEQARFGERLTV
-447 QNEIPLQLAQLQL
+447 INEIPPHLAEVQL

-474 HGIST
+474 HGICS
-479 LLEQGRIRLYAE
+479 LLGEGRLRLFAR
-491 ETPEL
+491 ETPEAIT
-496 VRLCVEDNAGAW
+496 LCVEDNAGAW
-508 QGDLTGGDG
+508 QPSGQGDG
-517 LGMNIVDRR
+517 LGMGLVDKR
-526 LKSAFGDRFG
+526 LKSAFGERYG
-536 LDVQSEPEQW
+536 IDVQWEPEQW
-546 TRVSFSIPKAPRPLP
+546 TRVSLTLP
-561 RRQHDPHPDR
+561 RQPRTTTKEMT
-571 R
+571 

>member
-37 LPHKVLIYV
+37 LPHKVLIYI
-46 IFSCFCI
+46 IFSSFCI

-108 AISTTCEGLLGGLVH
+108 AISTTCEGLLGGIVH
-123 WRLMRANRVDALFKP
+123 WRLMRAGKMDALFEP

-159 ATPFEQALQL
+159 ATPFDKSLLL

-194 QQRMYEKFSRV
+194 QQQMYEKFSRV
-205 FSAKALT
+205 FSAKALN
-212 IANRTVGIMT
+212 IANRTVGIMS
-222 QGFTRDA
+222 QGFTPEA
-229 SQKIAHIVQ
+229 SHKIARIIQ

-246 AITDTDKILAFIGI
+246 AITDTDKILAFIGT
-260 GEEHHKPGTPITSTI
+260 GEDHHLPGTPITSAI
-275 TLQAIAQN
+275 TMRAIERN

-291 RQPYRCSIS
+291 AQPYRCSLS
-300 PSCQLGSVLVIP
+300 PQCQLGSVLVIP

-347 LSQQLLSGRL
+347 LSQQLLAGRL

-391 TRRDPERARQ
+391 TRQDPGKARD

-413 LKRQSDLAT
+413 LKRQSGLTT
-422 LQEEQEHCQS
+422 LQEEQEHCRS
-432 YLEIELARFGERLTV
+432 YLEIELARFGDRLTV
-447 QNEIPLQLAQLQL
+447 QNDIPAHLATLQL

-479 LLEQGRIRLYAE
+479 LLEKGCLHLYTE
-491 ETPEL
+491 ETQET
-496 VRLCVEDNAGAW
+496 VTIHVKDNAGAW
-508 QGDLTGGDG
+508 QPRPAGDG
-517 LGMNIVDRR
+517 LGMTIVDRR
-526 LKSAFGDRFG
+526 LKSAFGERYG
-536 LDVQSEPEQW
+536 VTVSCEPELW
-546 TRVSFSIPKAPRPLP
+546 TRVSVTLPKEQP
-561 RRQHDPHPDR
+561 
-571 R
+571 

>member
-123 WRLMRANRVDALFKP
+123 WRLMRAGRVNDLFAP
-138 RIAFFTT
+138 RVAFFTT
-145 LYAEILQMVIILLV
+145 FVAEIMQMVIILLV
-159 ATPFEQALQL
+159 ATPFDKSLLL

-212 IANRTVGIMT
+212 IANRTVGIMS
-222 QGFTRDA
+222 QGFTPEA
-229 SQKIAHIVQ
+229 SGKIAHIVQ

-246 AITDTDKILAFIGI
+246 AITDTDKILAFIGT
-260 GEEHHKPGTPITSTI
+260 GEDHHKPGTPITSAI

-291 RQPYRCSIS
+291 SQPYRCSIS
-300 PSCQLGSVLVIP
+300 PQCQLGSVLVIP
-312 LQGDKG
+312 LQGDEG

-347 LSQQLLSGRL
+347 LSQQLLAGRL

-366 SELKLI
+366 SELKLV
-372 QAQINPHFLFNT
+372 QAQINPHFLFNA

-391 TRRDPERARQ
+391 TRRDPGRARE
-401 LLLHLSRFFRKN
+401 LLLHLSRFFRNN
-413 LKRQSDLAT
+413 LKRQSGLTT
-422 LQEEQEHCQS
+422 LREEQEHCLS
-432 YLEIELARFGERLTV
+432 YLEIEQARFGERLTV
-447 QNEIPLQLAQLQL
+447 INEIPPHLAEVQL

-474 HGIST
+474 HGICS
-479 LLEQGRIRLYAE
+479 LLGEGRLRLFAR
-491 ETPEL
+491 ETPEAIT
-496 VRLCVEDNAGAW
+496 LCVEDNAGAW
-508 QGDLTGGDG
+508 QPSGQGDG
-517 LGMNIVDRR
+517 LGMSLVDKR
-526 LKSAFGDRFG
+526 LKSAFGERYG
-536 LDVQSEPEQW
+536 IDVQWEPEQW
-546 TRVSFSIPKAPRPLP
+546 TRVSLTLP
-561 RRQHDPHPDR
+561 RQPRTTAKEMT
-571 R
+571 

>member
-37 LPHKVLIYV
+37 LPHKILIYI
-46 IFSCFCI
+46 IFSSFCI

-71 VGAVLGGLLGGPLVG
+71 VGAVLGGLLGGPQVG

-108 AISTTCEGLLGGLVH
+108 AISTTCEGLLGGIVH
-123 WRLMRANRVDALFKP
+123 WHLMRSGRTDALFEP

-145 LYAEILQMVIILLV
+145 LYAEIMQMVIILLV
-159 ATPFEQALQL
+159 ATPFDKSLLL

-205 FSAKALT
+205 FSAKALN
-212 IANRTVGIMT
+212 IANRTVGIMS
-222 QGFTRDA
+222 QGFTPEA
-229 SQKIAHIVQ
+229 SSKIARIIQ

-246 AITDTDKILAFIGI
+246 AITDTEKILAFIGT
-260 GEEHHKPGTPITSTI
+260 GEDHHLPGTPIASAI
-275 TLQAIAQN
+275 TMKAIAHN

-291 RQPYRCSIS
+291 SQPYRCSLS
-300 PSCQLGSVLVIP
+300 PACQLGSVLVIP

-347 LSQQLLSGRL
+347 LSQQLLAGRL
-357 EQQQRLLVQ
+357 EQHQRLLVQ

-391 TRRDPERARQ
+391 TRRDPDKARD
-401 LLLHLSRFFRKN
+401 LLLHLSLFFRKN
-413 LKRQSDLAT
+413 LKRQSGLAT

-432 YLEIELARFGERLTV
+432 YLEIELARFGDRLTV
-447 QNEIPLQLAQLQL
+447 INEIPPHLATLRL

-474 HGIST
+474 HGVST
-479 LLEQGRIRLYAE
+479 LLEQGRIRLWTDE
-491 ETPEL
+491 HPTS
-496 VRLCVEDNAGAW
+496 VTIHVEDNAGTW
-508 QGDLTGGDG
+508 QAHPAGDG
-517 LGMNIVDRR
+517 LGMTIVDRR
-526 LKSAFGDRFG
+526 LKSAFGERYG
-536 LDVQSEPEQW
+536 VTIACEPEQW
-546 TRVSFSIPKAPRPLP
+546 TRVSFTIPKEQP
-561 RRQHDPHPDR
+561 
-571 R
+571 

>member
-37 LPHKVLIYV
+37 LPHKILIYI

-86 FLVGLTGGL
+86 FLVGLTGGV
-95 HRYTLGGFTDLAC
+95 HRYSLGGFTDLAC

-123 WRLMRANRVDALFKP
+123 WRLMRSGRMNALFEP

-145 LYAEILQMVIILLV
+145 LYAEILQMIIILLV
-159 ATPFEQALQL
+159 ATPFDQSLLL

-194 QQRMYEKFSRV
+194 QQQMYEKFSRV

-212 IANRTVGIMT
+212 IANRTVGIMS
-222 QGFTRDA
+222 QGFTPEA
-229 SQKIAHIVQ
+229 SNKIAHIIQ

-246 AITDTDKILAFIGI
+246 AITDTDKILAFIGT
-260 GEEHHKPGTPITSTI
+260 GEDHHKPGTPITSAI
-275 TLQAIAQN
+275 TLRAIARN

-291 RQPYRCSIS
+291 SQPYRCSIS
-300 PSCQLGSVLVIP
+300 PQCQLGSVLVIP
-312 LQGDKG
+312 LHGDEG

-347 LSQQLLSGRL
+347 LSQQLLTGRL

-391 TRRDPERARQ
+391 TRREPERARQ
-401 LLLHLSRFFRKN
+401 LLLHLSLFFRKN
-413 LKRQSDLAT
+413 LKRQSGLAS

-432 YLEIELARFGERLTV
+432 YLEIELARFGDRLTV
-447 QNEIPLQLAQLQL
+447 INDIPPHLAGLTL

-491 ETPEL
+491 DRQESVTI
-496 VRLCVEDNAGAW
+496 CVEDNAGTW
-508 QGDLTGGDG
+508 QEKPAGDG
-517 LGMNIVDRR
+517 LGMTIVDRR
-526 LKSAFGDRFG
+526 LKSAFGNRYG
-536 LDVQSEPEQW
+536 VSVSCEPERW
-546 TRVSFSIPKAPRPLP
+546 TRVSFTLP
-561 RRQHDPHPDR
+561 RGASGC
-571 R
+571 

>member
-46 IFSCFCI
+46 ILSCFCI

-86 FLVGLTGGL
+86 CLVGLTGGL

-123 WRLMRANRVDALFKP
+123 WRLMRAGRVNDLFAP
-138 RIAFFTT
+138 RVAFFTT
-145 LYAEILQMVIILLV
+145 FVAEIMQMVIILLV
-159 ATPFEQALQL
+159 ATPFDKSLLL

-212 IANRTVGIMT
+212 IANRTVGIMS
-222 QGFTRDA
+222 QGFTPEA
-229 SQKIAHIVQ
+229 SGKIAHIVQ

-246 AITDTDKILAFIGI
+246 AITDTDKILAFIGT
-260 GEEHHKPGTPITSTI
+260 GEDHHKPGTPITSAI

-291 RQPYRCSIS
+291 SQPYRCSIS
-300 PSCQLGSVLVIP
+300 PQCQLGSVLVIP
-312 LQGDKG
+312 LQGDEG

-347 LSQQLLSGRL
+347 LSQQLLAGRL

-366 SELKLI
+366 SELKLV

-391 TRRDPERARQ
+391 TRRDPGRARE
-401 LLLHLSRFFRKN
+401 LLLHLSRFFRNN
-413 LKRQSDLAT
+413 LKRQSGLTT
-422 LQEEQEHCQS
+422 LREEQEHCLS
-432 YLEIELARFGERLTV
+432 YLEIEQARFGERLTV
-447 QNEIPLQLAQLQL
+447 INEIPLHLAEVQL

-474 HGIST
+474 HGICS
-479 LLEQGRIRLYAE
+479 LLGEGRLRLFAR
-491 ETPEL
+491 ETPEAIT
-496 VRLCVEDNAGAW
+496 LCVEDNAGAW
-508 QGDLTGGDG
+508 QPSGQGDG
-517 LGMNIVDRR
+517 LGMSLVDKR
-526 LKSAFGDRFG
+526 LKSAFGERYG
-536 LDVQSEPEQW
+536 IDVQWEPEQW
-546 TRVSFSIPKAPRPLP
+546 TQVSLTLP
-561 RRQHDPHPDR
+561 RQPRTTAKEMT
-571 R
+571 

>member
-123 WRLMRANRVDALFKP
+123 WRLMRAGRVNDLFAP
-138 RIAFFTT
+138 RVAFFTT
-145 LYAEILQMVIILLV
+145 FVAEIMQMVIILLV
-159 ATPFEQALQL
+159 ATPFDKSLLL

-212 IANRTVGIMT
+212 IANRTVGIMS
-222 QGFTRDA
+222 QGFTPEA
-229 SQKIAHIVQ
+229 SGKIAHIVQ

-246 AITDTDKILAFIGI
+246 AITDTDKILAFIGT
-260 GEEHHKPGTPITSTI
+260 GEDHHKPGTPITSAI

-291 RQPYRCSIS
+291 SQPYRCSIS
-300 PSCQLGSVLVIP
+300 PQCQLGSVLVIP
-312 LQGDKG
+312 LQGDEG

-347 LSQQLLSGRL
+347 LSQQLLAGRL

-366 SELKLI
+366 SELKLV

-391 TRRDPERARQ
+391 TRRDPGRARE
-401 LLLHLSRFFRKN
+401 LLLHLSRFFRNN
-413 LKRQSDLAT
+413 LKRQSGLTT
-422 LQEEQEHCQS
+422 LREEQEHCLS
-432 YLEIELARFGERLTV
+432 YLEIEQVRFGERLTV
-447 QNEIPLQLAQLQL
+447 INEIPPHLAEVQL

-474 HGIST
+474 HGICS
-479 LLEQGRIRLYAE
+479 LLGEGRLRLFAR
-491 ETPEL
+491 ETPEAIT
-496 VRLCVEDNAGAW
+496 LCVEDNAGAW
-508 QGDLTGGDG
+508 QPSGQGDG
-517 LGMNIVDRR
+517 LGMSLVDKR
-526 LKSAFGDRFG
+526 LKSAFGERYG
-536 LDVQSEPEQW
+536 IDVQWEPEQW
-546 TRVSFSIPKAPRPLP
+546 TRVSLTLP
-561 RRQHDPHPDR
+561 RQPRTTAKEMT
-571 R
+571 

>member
-123 WRLMRANRVDALFKP
+123 WRLMLAGRVNDLFAP
-138 RIAFFTT
+138 RVAFFTT
-145 LYAEILQMVIILLV
+145 FVAEIMQMVIILLV
-159 ATPFEQALQL
+159 ATPFDKSLLL

-212 IANRTVGIMT
+212 IANRTVGIMS
-222 QGFTRDA
+222 QGFTPEA
-229 SQKIAHIVQ
+229 SGKIAHIVQ

-246 AITDTDKILAFIGI
+246 AITDTDKILAFIGT
-260 GEEHHKPGTPITSTI
+260 GEDHHKPGTPITSAI

-291 RQPYRCSIS
+291 SQPYRCSIS
-300 PSCQLGSVLVIP
+300 PQCQLGSVLVIP
-312 LQGDKG
+312 LQGDEG

-347 LSQQLLSGRL
+347 LSQQLLAGRL

-366 SELKLI
+366 SELKLV

-391 TRRDPERARQ
+391 TRRDPGRARE
-401 LLLHLSRFFRKN
+401 LLLHLSRFFRNN
-413 LKRQSDLAT
+413 LKRQSGLTT
-422 LQEEQEHCQS
+422 LREEQEHCLS
-432 YLEIELARFGERLTV
+432 YLEIEQARFGERLTV
-447 QNEIPLQLAQLQL
+447 INEIPPHLAEVQL

-474 HGIST
+474 HGICS
-479 LLEQGRIRLYAE
+479 LLGEGRLRLFAR
-491 ETPEL
+491 ETPE
-496 VRLCVEDNAGAW
+496 VITLCVEDNAGAW
-508 QGDLTGGDG
+508 QPSGQGDG
-517 LGMNIVDRR
+517 LGMSLVDKR
-526 LKSAFGDRFG
+526 LKSAFGERYG
-536 LDVQSEPEQW
+536 IDVQWEPEQW
-546 TRVSFSIPKAPRPLP
+546 TRVSLTLP
-561 RRQHDPHPDR
+561 RQPRTTAKEMT
-571 R
+571 

>member
-86 FLVGLTGGL
+86 CLVGLTGGL
-95 HRYTLGGFTDLAC
+95 HRHTLGGFTDLAC

-123 WRLMRANRVDALFKP
+123 WRLMRAGRVNDLFAP
-138 RIAFFTT
+138 RVAFFTT
-145 LYAEILQMVIILLV
+145 FVAEIIQMVIILLV
-159 ATPFEQALQL
+159 ATPFDKSLLL

-212 IANRTVGIMT
+212 IANRTVGIMS
-222 QGFTRDA
+222 QGFTPEA
-229 SQKIAHIVQ
+229 SGKIAHIVQ

-246 AITDTDKILAFIGI
+246 AITDTDKILAFIGT
-260 GEEHHKPGTPITSTI
+260 GEGHHKPGTPITSAI

-291 RQPYRCSIS
+291 SQPYRCSIS
-300 PSCQLGSVLVIP
+300 PQCQLGSVLVIP
-312 LQGDKG
+312 LQGDEG

-347 LSQQLLSGRL
+347 LSQQLLAGRL

-366 SELKLI
+366 SELKLV

-391 TRRDPERARQ
+391 TRRDPGRARE
-401 LLLHLSRFFRKN
+401 LLLHLSRFFRNN
-413 LKRQSDLAT
+413 LKRQSGLTT
-422 LQEEQEHCQS
+422 LREEQEHCLS
-432 YLEIELARFGERLTV
+432 YLEIEQARFGERLTV
-447 QNEIPLQLAQLQL
+447 INEIPPHLAEVQL

-474 HGIST
+474 HGICS
-479 LLEQGRIRLYAE
+479 LLGEGRLRLFAR
-491 ETPEL
+491 ETPEAIT
-496 VRLCVEDNAGAW
+496 LCVEDNAGAW
-508 QGDLTGGDG
+508 QPSGQGDG
-517 LGMNIVDRR
+517 LGMSLVDKR
-526 LKSAFGDRFG
+526 LKSAFGERYG
-536 LDVQSEPEQW
+536 IDVQWEPEQW
-546 TRVSFSIPKAPRPLP
+546 TRVSLTLP
-561 RRQHDPHPDR
+561 RQPRTTAKEMT
-571 R
+571 

>member
-37 LPHKVLIYV
+37 LPHKILIYV

-123 WRLMRANRVDALFKP
+123 WRLMRTNRVDALFNP

-159 ATPFEQALQL
+159 ATPSEQALQL

-222 QGFTRDA
+222 QGFTPEA
-229 SQKIAHIVQ
+229 SRKIAHIVQ

-246 AITDTDKILAFIGI
+246 AITDTDKILAFIGT
-260 GEEHHKPGTPITSTI
+260 GEDHHKPGTPITSAI

-291 RQPYRCSIS
+291 SRPYRCSIS
-300 PSCQLGSVLVIP
+300 PQCQLGSVLVIP
-312 LQGDKG
+312 LQGDQG

-366 SELKLI
+366 SELKLV

-401 LLLHLSRFFRKN
+401 LLLHLSLFFRKN
-413 LKRQSDLAT
+413 LKRQSGLTT
-422 LQEEQEHCQS
+422 LREEQEHCQS
-432 YLEIELARFGERLTV
+432 YLEIEQARFGERLTV
-447 QNEIPLQLAQLQL
+447 INEIPPHLADMQL

-474 HGIST
+474 HGICS
-479 LLEQGRIRLYAE
+479 LLEQGRIRLFAE
-491 ETPEL
+491 EGPEG
-496 VRLCVEDNAGAW
+496 VTLCVEDNAGAW
-508 QGDLTGGDG
+508 QPGPQGDG
-517 LGMNIVDRR
+517 LGMSIVDRR
-526 LKSAFGDRFG
+526 LKSAFGERFG
-536 LDVQSEPEQW
+536 IQVQCEPEQW
-546 TRVSFSIPKAPRPLP
+546 TRVSFTLP
-561 RRQHDPHPDR
+561 RQPDSPSKEIT
-571 R
+571 

>member
-46 IFSCFCI
+46 IFSSFCI
-53 LGTYVGLDIDD
+53 LGTYVGLDIDE

-123 WRLMRANRVDALFKP
+123 WRLMRAGRVNDLFEP
-138 RIAFFTT
+138 RVAFFTT
-145 LYAEILQMVIILLV
+145 FVAEIMQMVIILLV
-159 ATPFEQALQL
+159 ATPFDKSLLL

-212 IANRTVGIMT
+212 IANRTVGIMS
-222 QGFTRDA
+222 QGFTPEA
-229 SQKIAHIVQ
+229 STRIAQIVQ

-246 AITDTDKILAFIGI
+246 AITDTDKILAFIGT
-260 GEEHHKPGTPITSTI
+260 GEDHHKPGTPITSAI

-291 RQPYRCSIS
+291 SQPYRCSLS
-300 PSCQLGSVLVIP
+300 PQCQPGSVLVIP
-312 LQGDKG
+312 LQGDQG

-366 SELKLI
+366 SELKLV

-391 TRRDPERARQ
+391 TRRDPGRARE
-401 LLLHLSRFFRKN
+401 LLLHLSRFFRNN
-413 LKRQSDLAT
+413 LKRQHGMAT
-422 LQEEQEHCQS
+422 LREEQEHCLS
-432 YLEIELARFGERLTV
+432 YLEIEQARFGERLAV
-447 QNEIPLQLAQLQL
+447 INEIPPHLADLQL

-474 HGIST
+474 HGICS
-479 LLEQGRIRLYAE
+479 LLGQGRIRLFAE
-491 ETPEL
+491 EGPDRVT
-496 VRLCVEDNAGAW
+496 LCVEDNAGAW
-508 QGDLTGGDG
+508 DPASRSDG
-517 LGMNIVDRR
+517 LGMSLVDKR
-526 LKSAFGDRFG
+526 LKSAFGERFG
-536 LDVQSEPEQW
+536 LDVQWEPEQW
-546 TRVSFSIPKAPRPLP
+546 TRVCLTLPKQPPIPSKETR
-561 RRQHDPHPDR
+561 
-571 R
+571 

>member
-53 LGTYVGLDIDD
+53 LGTYVGLDIND

-86 FLVGLTGGL
+86 CLVGLTGGL

-123 WRLMRANRVDALFKP
+123 WRLMRAGRVNDLFAP
-138 RIAFFTT
+138 RVAFFTT
-145 LYAEILQMVIILLV
+145 FVAEIMQMVIILLV
-159 ATPFEQALQL
+159 ATPFDKSLLL

-212 IANRTVGIMT
+212 IANRTVGIMS
-222 QGFTRDA
+222 QGFTPEA
-229 SQKIAHIVQ
+229 SGKIAHIIQ

-246 AITDTDKILAFIGI
+246 AITDTDKILAFIGT
-260 GEEHHKPGTPITSTI
+260 GEDHHKPGTPITSAI

-291 RQPYRCSIS
+291 SQPYRCSIS
-300 PSCQLGSVLVIP
+300 PQCQLGSVLVIP
-312 LQGDKG
+312 LQGDEG

-347 LSQQLLSGRL
+347 LSQQLLAGRL

-366 SELKLI
+366 SELKLV

-391 TRRDPERARQ
+391 TRRDPGRARE
-401 LLLHLSRFFRKN
+401 LLLHLSRFFRNN
-413 LKRQSDLAT
+413 LKRQSGLTT
-422 LQEEQEHCQS
+422 LREEQEHCLS
-432 YLEIELARFGERLTV
+432 YLEIEQARFGERLTV
-447 QNEIPLQLAQLQL
+447 INEIPPHLAEVQL

-474 HGIST
+474 HGICS
-479 LLEQGRIRLYAE
+479 LLGEGRLRLFAR
-491 ETPEL
+491 ETPE
-496 VRLCVEDNAGAW
+496 VITLCVEDNAGAW
-508 QGDLTGGDG
+508 QPSGQGDG
-517 LGMNIVDRR
+517 LGMSLVDKR
-526 LKSAFGDRFG
+526 LKSAFGERYG
-536 LDVQSEPEQW
+536 IDVQWEPEQW
-546 TRVSFSIPKAPRPLP
+546 TRVSLTLP
-561 RRQHDPHPDR
+561 RQPRTTAKEMT
-571 R
+571 

>member
-123 WRLMRANRVDALFKP
+123 WRLMRAGRVNDLFAP
-138 RIAFFTT
+138 RVAFFTT
-145 LYAEILQMVIILLV
+145 FVAEIMQMVIILLV
-159 ATPFEQALQL
+159 ATPFDKSLLL

-212 IANRTVGIMT
+212 IANRTVGIMS
-222 QGFTRDA
+222 QGFTPEA
-229 SQKIAHIVQ
+229 SGKIAHIVQ

-246 AITDTDKILAFIGI
+246 AITDTDKILAFIGT
-260 GEEHHKPGTPITSTI
+260 GEDHHKPGTPITSAI

-291 RQPYRCSIS
+291 SQPYRCSIS
-300 PSCQLGSVLVIP
+300 PQCQLGSVLVIP
-312 LQGDKG
+312 LQGDEG

-325 YEPKKRLF
+325 YGPKKRLF

-347 LSQQLLSGRL
+347 LSQQLLAGRL

-366 SELKLI
+366 SELKLV

-391 TRRDPERARQ
+391 TRRDPGRARE
-401 LLLHLSRFFRKN
+401 LLLHLSRFFRNN
-413 LKRQSDLAT
+413 LKRQSGLTT
-422 LQEEQEHCQS
+422 LREEQEHCLS
-432 YLEIELARFGERLTV
+432 YLEIEQARFGERLTV
-447 QNEIPLQLAQLQL
+447 INEIPPHLAEVQL

-474 HGIST
+474 HGICS
-479 LLEQGRIRLYAE
+479 LLGEGRLRLFAR
-491 ETPEL
+491 ETPEAIT
-496 VRLCVEDNAGAW
+496 LCVEDNAGAW
-508 QGDLTGGDG
+508 QPSGQGDG
-517 LGMNIVDRR
+517 LGMSLVDKR
-526 LKSAFGDRFG
+526 LKSAFGERYG
-536 LDVQSEPEQW
+536 IDVQWEPEQW
-546 TRVSFSIPKAPRPLP
+546 TRVSLTLP
-561 RRQHDPHPDR
+561 RQPRTTAKEMT
-571 R
+571 